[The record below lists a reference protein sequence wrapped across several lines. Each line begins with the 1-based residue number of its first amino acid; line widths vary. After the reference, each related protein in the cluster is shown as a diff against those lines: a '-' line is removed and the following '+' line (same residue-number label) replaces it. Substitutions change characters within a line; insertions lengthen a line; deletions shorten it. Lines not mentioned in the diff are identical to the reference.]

1 MVNLLH
7 LLANFRE
14 AYLPEGFW
22 NMQEVLSHIFI
33 LLYLI
38 IMQLFNM
45 MVTCLTAQNVDNFK
59 FVFINVTYSEA
70 DSLTVAYKEYF
81 TSSGNLLC

>member
-1 MVNLLH
+1 
-7 LLANFRE
+7 
-14 AYLPEGFW
+14 
-22 NMQEVLSHIFI
+22 
-33 LLYLI
+33 
-38 IMQLFNM
+38 MQLFNM